1 MGFFSSLAWIII
13 TFLFFTV
20 MVAVISSLKTKED
33 NLDTAEG
40 YFLASRSLP
49 GVVIAGSLLL
59 TNLSAEQLVGLNGQ
73 SWATNMSPI
82 GWEVG
87 SIFTLLILA
96 YYFLP
101 RYLKMG
107 TTTIPALME
116 ERFGKTT
123 KLVFS
128 GIIVVMYSILNL
140 PVILYSG
147 AVVFERIFDI
157 SGMIGCSKFAAVAGL
172 CVVIGIVGGCYAIF
186 GGLKAV
192 AVSDT
197 MPVLFQH
204 YLQTAHFTD
213 RQLGRLLS
221 WADTASVMQ
230 NATIV
235 ITGDHRIFHA
245 WINDEIREYGI
256 RAHLPFG
263 VNYAGCPFILAGP
276 KVVSRTLQ
284 QGLQV
289 DIFTTTLHAIGQS
302 EYFWKGTGHNLL
314 EDYTASASEGNLR
327 RQISDKLIRTDYFGQ
342 IE

>member
-1 MGFFSSLAWIII
+1 MVIMRKLPFF
-13 TFLFFTV
+13 
-20 MVAVISSLKTKED
+20 
-33 NLDTAEG
+33 
-40 YFLASRSLP
+40 
-49 GVVIAGSLLL
+49 LLL
-59 TNLSAEQLVGLNGQ
+59 
-73 SWATNMSPI
+73 
-82 GWEVG
+82 
-87 SIFTLLILA
+87 LLCVA
-96 YYFLP
+96 CA
-101 RYLKMG
+101 K
-107 TTTIPALME
+107 
-116 ERFGKTT
+116 KQH
-123 KLVFS
+123 S
-128 GIIVVMYSILNL
+128 GDVKIH
-140 PVILYSG
+140 
-147 AVVFERIFDI
+147 FDI
-157 SGMIGCSKFAAVAGL
+157 QVDGSHLHYHQMQYQNAAGNRYQVDEVKFFISDVA
-172 CVVIGIVGGCYAIF
+172 F
-186 GGLKAV
+186 LK
-192 AVSDT
+192 
-197 MPVLFQH
+197 H

-327 RQISDKLIRTDYFGQ
+327 RQISDKLIRTNYFANSPF
-342 IE
+342 